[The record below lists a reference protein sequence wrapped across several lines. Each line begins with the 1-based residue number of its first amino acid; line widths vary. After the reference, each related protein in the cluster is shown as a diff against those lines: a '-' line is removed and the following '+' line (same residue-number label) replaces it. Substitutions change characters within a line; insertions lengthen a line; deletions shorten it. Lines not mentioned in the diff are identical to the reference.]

1 MKDFTTGRTYP
12 QLIKYAVP
20 LILGNFFQL
29 TYNAVD
35 SIILGRF
42 ADKQCL
48 AAVGVANPVMNI
60 MIFLI
65 AGICLGA
72 GIIMSEFYG
81 ARDEKKLK
89 SEISTTIAI
98 GFTFTL
104 IVSVICFIFVK
115 PLLAAVRCPEDLIEH
130 TASYLR
136 VIFAGLVFTFF
147 YNIYAS
153 ALRSAGDSASPIIC
167 VAVSAVLNAVLDYIL
182 VAKLHLEMR
191 GAAIATVASQLIS
204 CILIM
209 TYIYRKVPVLA
220 VKPKEFKV
228 ERSLIMRTVNYSWA
242 TALQQCVLYVGKLLV
257 QCAVN
262 PLGVDAIATFNA
274 GTKIDDFCYQPTQS
288 IGHTITTFMAQNRG
302 AKKPEREREGFLKGL
317 SLEWIYIFVTIIT
330 VMIFKKQLIT
340 AFVGDNEGS
349 VIKLGTHYL
358 FLMACFYFFPATTN
372 GIQAYFRGTG
382 DVKITVI
389 STTAQI
395 IFRVAFSFILCK
407 RIGVDGAAWACLAGW
422 IAMLAVELPIFF
434 FAWRKL
440 NGNIK
445 EKAKN

>member
-1 MKDFTTGRTYP
+1 MKDFTTGRAYP
-12 QLIKYAVP
+12 QLINYAIP

-35 SIILGRF
+35 SIILGRY
-42 ADKQCL
+42 AGKECL

-65 AGICLGA
+65 VGICLGA

-81 ARDEKKLK
+81 AHDEKKLK

-98 GFTFTL
+98 GFCFTL
-104 IVSVICFIFVK
+104 VVSVVCLVFVK
-115 PLLAAVRCPEDLIEH
+115 QLLRAIRCPENLTEH

-136 VIFAGLVFTFF
+136 VVFAGLVFTFF
-147 YNIYAS
+147 YNVFAS
-153 ALRSAGDSASPIIC
+153 ALRAAGDSKSPIIC
-167 VAVSAVLNAVLDYIL
+167 VAISAVLNGILDYVL
-182 VAKLHLEMR
+182 VAVFHLEMR
-191 GAAIATVASQLIS
+191 GAAYATVASQLIS

-209 TYIYRKVPVLA
+209 AYIYRKVPMLA
-220 VKPKEFKV
+220 LKPREFKV
-228 ERSLIMRTVNYSWA
+228 DHSLILRTVNYSWA

-274 GTKIDDFCYQPTQS
+274 GTKIDDFCYQPSQS

-302 AKKPEREREGFLKGL
+302 AKKPERQREGFLKGF
-317 SLEWIYIFVTIIT
+317 SLEWIYIFFTIVL
-330 VMIFKKQLIT
+330 VMIFRKQLIT
-340 AFVGDNEGS
+340 LFAGKGEPN
-349 VIKLGTHYL
+349 VIALGEHYL

-382 DVKITVI
+382 DIKITVI

-395 IFRVAFSFILCK
+395 IFRVGFSFLLCPL
-407 RIGVDGAAWACLAGW
+407 IGVDGAAWACLAGW

-434 FAWRKL
+434 FAWNKL
-440 NGNIK
+440 GREIK
-445 EKAKN
+445 AQKEA

>member
-1 MKDFTTGRTYP
+1 MKDFTSGRTYP
-12 QLIKYAVP
+12 QLITYAIP

-35 SIILGRF
+35 SIILGRY
-42 ADKQCL
+42 AGKECL

-65 AGICLGA
+65 VGICLGA

-81 ARDEKKLK
+81 AHDEKKLK

-98 GFTFTL
+98 GFCFTL
-104 IVSVICFIFVK
+104 VVSVVCLVFVRQ
-115 PLLAAVRCPEDLIEH
+115 LLHAIRCPEDLIEH
-130 TASYLR
+130 TATYLR
-136 VIFAGLVFTFF
+136 IVFAGLVFTFF
-147 YNIYAS
+147 YNVFAS
-153 ALRSAGDSASPIIC
+153 ALRSAGDSMSPIIC
-167 VAVSAVLNAVLDYIL
+167 VAVSAVLNGILDYIL
-182 VAKLHLEMR
+182 VAKFHLEMR
-191 GAAIATVASQLIS
+191 GAAYATVASQLIS
-204 CILIM
+204 CILVM
-209 TYIYRKVPVLA
+209 TYIYRKVPMLA

-228 ERSLIMRTVNYSWA
+228 DKSLIGRTVNYSWA

-274 GTKIDDFCYQPTQS
+274 GTKIDDFCYQPSQS

-302 AKKPEREREGFLKGL
+302 AKKPERMCEGFLKGF
-317 SLEWIYIFVTIIT
+317 SLEWIYIAFTILL

-340 AFVGDNEGS
+340 LFAGNEAN
-349 VIKLGTHYL
+349 VIKLGEHYL
-358 FLMACFYFFPATTN
+358 FLMACFYFFPSTTN
-372 GIQAYFRGTG
+372 GIQAFFRGTG
-382 DVKITVI
+382 DVKVTVI

-395 IFRVAFSFILCK
+395 IFRVAFSFILCP
-407 RIGVDGAAWACLAGW
+407 IVGVAGAAWACLAGW
-422 IAMLAVELPIFF
+422 IGMLIVELPIFL

-440 NGNIK
+440 RKKIANNQ
-445 EKAKN
+445 AS

>member
-1 MKDFTTGRTYP
+1 MKDFTTGRAYP
-12 QLIKYAVP
+12 QLINYAIP

-35 SIILGRF
+35 SIILGRY
-42 ADKQCL
+42 AGKECL

-65 AGICLGA
+65 VGICLGA

-81 ARDEKKLK
+81 AHDEKKLK

-98 GFTFTL
+98 GFCFTL
-104 IVSVICFIFVK
+104 VVSVICFIFVK
-115 PLLAAVRCPEDLIEH
+115 PLLATIRCPEDLIEH

-136 VIFAGLVFTFF
+136 VVFAGLVFTFF
-147 YNIYAS
+147 YNVFAS
-153 ALRSAGDSASPIIC
+153 ALRAAGDSKSPIIC
-167 VAVSAVLNAVLDYIL
+167 VAVSAVFNGILDYIL
-182 VAKLHLEMR
+182 VAVFQLEMR
-191 GAAIATVASQLIS
+191 GAAYATVASQLIS

-209 TYIYRKVPVLA
+209 AYIYRKVPVLA
-220 VKPKEFKV
+220 LKPREFKV
-228 ERSLIMRTVNYSWA
+228 DHSLILRTVNYSWA

-274 GTKIDDFCYQPTQS
+274 GTKIDDFCYQPSQS

-302 AKKPEREREGFLKGL
+302 AKKPGRQREGFLKGF
-317 SLEWIYIFVTIIT
+317 SLEWIYIFFTIIL
-330 VMIFKKQLIT
+330 VMIFKKQLVT
-340 AFVGDNEGS
+340 LFAGNSEQN
-349 VIKLGTHYL
+349 VIALGEHYL

-382 DVKITVI
+382 DIKITVI

-395 IFRVAFSFILCK
+395 IFRVAFSFILCPM
-407 RIGVDGAAWACLAGW
+407 IGVDGAAWACLAGW

-434 FAWRKL
+434 SAWKKL
-440 NGNIK
+440 GREIK
-445 EKAKN
+445 AQKEA